1 MRTIIVGVG
10 NPILTDDSVGI
21 KVARM
26 VEEKIDRLHDVEV
39 SELHAG
45 GIRLMEALVG
55 YDRAIIIDSIITDN
69 GKPGTIYSLSPEDIM
84 MSRHVSCAHDTYLY
98 DALELGRLVG
108 LALPHDIRI
117 WAIEVENTKTVS
129 EDLTDN
135 VRKAV
140 PIVADEIISAF
151 MAQNIQT

>member
-1 MRTIIVGVG
+1 
-10 NPILTDDSVGI
+10 
-21 KVARM
+21 
-26 VEEKIDRLHDVEV
+26 
-39 SELHAG
+39 
-45 GIRLMEALVG
+45 
-55 YDRAIIIDSIITDN
+55 
-69 GKPGTIYSLSPEDIM
+69 DIM

-151 MAQNIQT
+151 MAQNIQA